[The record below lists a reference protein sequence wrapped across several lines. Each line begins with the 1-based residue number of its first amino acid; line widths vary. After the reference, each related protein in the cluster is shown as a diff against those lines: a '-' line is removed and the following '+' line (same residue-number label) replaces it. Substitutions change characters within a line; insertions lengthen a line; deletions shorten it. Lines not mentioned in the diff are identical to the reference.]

1 MSLSDK
7 FNNSIE
13 RIQEGTKH
21 SFYTIF
27 LLSVKIISSFFF
39 GLLISLIFKELSHF
53 GNLLFLFTLLV
64 FTAVFFKLITNLSLR
79 NLIIVDSFIVL
90 ICLLLKM
97 YIMIAP
103 N

>member
-7 FNNSIE
+7 FSNSME
-13 RIQEGTKH
+13 KFQEGTKN
-21 SFYTIF
+21 SLYTIF
-27 LLSVKIISSFFF
+27 LLILKIISSFFF
-39 GLLISLIFKELSHF
+39 GLLIALIFKELFHF
-53 GNLLFLFTLLV
+53 GNLLFLFSLLT
-64 FTAVFFKLITNLSLR
+64 FAAVFFKLTSNLTLR
-79 NLIIVDSFIVL
+79 NLIIANSFIVL